1 LTVLP
6 ASTPT
11 QAFIDGELVDAASGA
26 TLDTFAPGT
35 GTVLAAVADCGEADV
50 ARATAAARAA
60 FDRGSWRR
68 LAPAARRAV
77 LLRFADSVEEH
88 TAELAFLDAI
98 DAGKPLSDCE
108 LIDLPDVVT
117 TLRWYAEILDKV
129 FDKVSP
135 TGPENLALI
144 VREPVGVVA
153 AVLPWNFP
161 TATLAWKLGPAL
173 AAGNSVIVK
182 PPEQAPLST
191 IRMAQLGSEAGLPD
205 GVFNVV
211 PGRGEVAGRALGL
224 SPEVDAVTFTG
235 STEVGRHFLRY
246 AADSNLKRVTLE
258 CGGKSPQIVM
268 ADAADDLGYVAGQLA
283 DAAFWNTGQNCT
295 AGSRILVERSVRDQ
309 VAEALTAVAASLRVG
324 DPLDRATRL
333 GAIIEPEALQRI
345 LRYIDEA
352 GQAGASVAFGGRR
365 ILEETGGWFVQPT
378 ILGDVTPDMAV
389 AREEIFGPV
398 VSLLTFDSEDEAIA
412 LANDSDYGLAAS
424 LFTHDLDRAH
434 RMARAV
440 RAGTV
445 AVNCYSEGDIT
456 TPFGGYRTSGFGG
469 RDKGVEA
476 LDQYSELKTI
486 WFALRER

>member
-1 LTVLP
+1 M
-6 ASTPT
+6 
-11 QAFIDGELVDAASGA
+11 
-26 TLDTFAPGT
+26 
-35 GTVLAAVADCGEADV
+35 
-50 ARATAAARAA
+50 
-60 FDRGSWRR
+60 
-68 LAPAARRAV
+68 
-77 LLRFADSVEEH
+77 LLRFADLVEEH
-88 TAELAFLDAI
+88 ASELAFLDAI

-108 LIDLPDVVT
+108 EIDLPDVVA

-129 FDKVSP
+129 FDRISP
-135 TGPENLALI
+135 TGPANLGLI

-173 AAGNSVIVK
+173 AAGNSIVVK

-191 IRMAQLGSEAGLPD
+191 IRMAQLASEAGLPD

-224 SPEVDAVTFTG
+224 SPDVDAVTFTD

-268 ADAADDLGYVAGQLA
+268 ADAADDLGYVAEQLA
-283 DAAFWNTGQNCT
+283 NAAFWNTGQNCT
-295 AGSRILVERSVRDQ
+295 AGSRILVERSVRDR
-309 VAEALTAVAASLRVG
+309 VIEALIAVTAGLKVG

-352 GQAGASVAFGGRR
+352 GDSDARIAFGGRR
-365 ILEETGGWFVQPT
+365 ILEDTGGWFVQPT
-378 ILGDVTPDMAV
+378 IIDDVTPDMAV

-398 VSLLTFDSEDEAIA
+398 VSLITFADEEEAIA
-412 LANDSDYGLAAS
+412 LANDTDYGLAAS
-424 LFTHDLDRAH
+424 LFTHDLDRAN

-456 TPFGGYRTSGFGG
+456 TPFGGYKTSGFGG
-469 RDKGVEA
+469 RDKGIEA
-476 LDQYSELKTI
+476 LDQYSEFKTI
-486 WFALRER
+486 WFALR

>member
-1 LTVLP
+1 M
-6 ASTPT
+6 
-11 QAFIDGELVDAASGA
+11 
-26 TLDTFAPGT
+26 
-35 GTVLAAVADCGEADV
+35 
-50 ARATAAARAA
+50 
-60 FDRGSWRR
+60 
-68 LAPAARRAV
+68 
-77 LLRFADSVEEH
+77 LLRFAGLVEKH
-88 TAELAFLDAI
+88 AAELAFLDAI

-108 LIDLPDVVT
+108 QIDLPDAVA

-161 TATLAWKLGPAL
+161 IATLSWKLGPAL
-173 AAGNSVIVK
+173 AAGNSIVVK

-191 IRMAQLGSEAGLPD
+191 IRMAQLASEAGLPD

-268 ADAADDLGYVAGQLA
+268 ADAADDLGYVAEQLA
-283 DAAFWNTGQNCT
+283 NAAFWNTGQNCT
-295 AGSRILVERSVRDQ
+295 AGSRILVERSIRDR
-309 VAEALTAVAASLRVG
+309 VVEALAAVAAGLTVG

-352 GQAGASVAFGGRR
+352 GEAGANVAFGGRR

-378 ILGDVTPDMAV
+378 ILDDVTPDMAV

-398 VSLLTFDSEDEAIA
+398 VSLLTFAGEDEAIA

-424 LFTHDLDRAH
+424 LYTHDLDRAH

-456 TPFGGYRTSGFGG
+456 TPFGGYKTSGFGG
-469 RDKGVEA
+469 RDKGIEA

-486 WFALRER
+486 WFALR